1 MARATQQVSTYRE
14 SGVGVRM
21 AKGPRV
27 ILLFGAVFWV
37 SAISATPKGLHKR
50 HQVEQSNLVKQLT
63 KLASERPDLSLI
75 EIVQA
80 ANKELANRGISYSA
94 GLKNAKIENGF
105 VVLRSE
111 IGTVLLKAPSPYDT
125 DGCGRSHA
133 WGIPVK
139 GFMGGKLHLAH
150 GEQTLIFDVPIELV
164 FARAW
169 IVDPA
174 TGKRISRIPVPRE
187 RFQNPYGATADGKAV
202 LWRVKLRPA
211 ALPWWRNVQT
221 RHPSLRDKDTPFL
234 TLRISEQS
242 MEFVSDRALMIQV
255 RDKVSVRQIEEAFTR
270 SFGDYFAT
278 FDGAAFFSNG
288 YFLVYNHPCT

>member
-1 MARATQQVSTYRE
+1 MSTYRK

-27 ILLFGAVFWV
+27 TLLFTVVFLV
-37 SAISATPKGLHKR
+37 SAISAAPQGLHKR

-63 KLASERPDLSLI
+63 KLASEQPDLSLI

-80 ANKELANRGISYSA
+80 ANKGLANGGISYSA
-94 GLKNAKIENGF
+94 ELRNAKIENGF
-105 VVLRSE
+105 VVLRPE
-111 IGTVLLKAPSPYDT
+111 IGTVLLRAPSQADT
-125 DGCGRSHA
+125 DGCGRRFA

-150 GEQTLIFDVPIELV
+150 GEQTLALDVPKELV
-164 FARAW
+164 FARTW
-169 IVDPA
+169 VVDPA

-187 RFQNPYGATADGKAV
+187 RFKNPYGVTADGKGV

-211 ALPWWRNVQT
+211 AFPWWRNVQA
-221 RHPSLRDKDTPFL
+221 RNPSLSDKDGPFL

-242 MEFVSDRALMIQV
+242 MEFVSDPTLMIQPP
-255 RDKVSVRQIEEAFTR
+255 DKVPVRQIEEAFTR

-278 FDGAAFFSNG
+278 FDGAAFFSHG
-288 YFLVYNHPCT
+288 YLVVHNHPCT